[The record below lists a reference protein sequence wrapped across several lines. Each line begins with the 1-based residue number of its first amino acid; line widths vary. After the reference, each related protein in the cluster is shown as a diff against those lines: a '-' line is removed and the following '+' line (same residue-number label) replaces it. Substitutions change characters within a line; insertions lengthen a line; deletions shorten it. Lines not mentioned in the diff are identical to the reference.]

1 MDENRL
7 KRMLALAKKIAKDND
22 ELELLIDAQ
31 LFQVSQT
38 GAGVGI
44 AEQMRMASDHIK
56 KAIYCLALAEADAE
70 GEEITGQMQM
80 DIQRIQDAQEE

>member
-1 MDENRL
+1 
-7 KRMLALAKKIAKDND
+7 
-22 ELELLIDAQ
+22 
-31 LFQVSQT
+31 
-38 GAGVGI
+38 
-44 AEQMRMASDHIK
+44 MRMASDHIK